1 MPSKYQPQ
9 VSAWREDLHKWVYTT
24 KLHLS
29 NNKKLRYANDDYCE
43 FSRRL
48 TGMSPLL
55 RILMI
60 TIASAT
66 VLLSLVVLYFVIPII
81 FFEKSKTRFIFIPCC
96 LLVFF
101 GMYIFFLMASNIFFA
116 PEDCPIRFNRKTGK
130 VYIYDHFLLYFG
142 SWATFTRSPLKVKEI
157 TIKEFNWADIQG
169 CMTSVSVP
177 LASGGMVR
185 SYRLECVV
193 CEPNTTKVIDHFL
206 LAAYS
211 SLNYYEWMWINS
223 YMAFSDN
230 NLDGELMP
238 EDEFTW
244 PIKVNWPEEID
255 KKSKASSLEEYQK
268 IDAQYQ
274 KVEIN
279 NIKNKGK

>member
-43 FSRRL
+43 FSRRSMGL
-48 TGMSPLL
+48 GYFS
-55 RILMI
+55 RWI
-60 TIASAT
+60 TIICLSILI
-66 VLLSLVVLYFVIPII
+66 LLSVFVLYIVIPHIPVSTHKALVI
-81 FFEKSKTRFIFIPCC
+81 PSCVLVLFMFYLLTQFFFYLS
-96 LLVFF
+96 
-101 GMYIFFLMASNIFFA
+101 YA

-130 VYIYDHFLLYFG
+130 VYIYDHFILYFG
-142 SWATFTRSPLKVKEI
+142 SWATFTLSPLKVKEI
-157 TIKEFNWADIQG
+157 TVKEFNWADIQG

-206 LAAYS
+206 LTAGSPSYD
-211 SLNYYEWMWINS
+211 EWMWINN
-223 YMAFSDN
+223 YMAFYDN

-238 EDEFTW
+238 EEEFTW

-255 KKSKASSLEEYQK
+255 KKSKASSLEEYQQ

-274 KVEIN
+274 QVGN
-279 NIKNKGK
+279 Q